1 MQVGLFYRERTTV
14 FTDWLRSLLVLIC
27 LAAALGTPLRSEDG
41 SDLLT
46 LGVKQLRSGSTF
58 ASARTLRQAVK
69 EGNPR
74 AHLFLAEAYFVL
86 NQHALFAAE
95 IAAAKAAA
103 PTQAE
108 PYYIEGRHT
117 LLVEGNA
124 QTAVEQFK
132 LALSRDPEHIKAQ
145 CYLGIALRNLQRHAE
160 AEEHLK
166 TAVQLAETVKV
177 PFYLP
182 YQTLAEH
189 YLDQGN
195 STESERCI
203 KVAVKLSPEVPL
215 NQFLLGKILWA
226 RSQPADAVAALRSTI
241 QLDEA
246 FLEARYLLARI
257 LEKQGDTI
265 GSKQEFAQFQA
276 LKEVYGAGR
285 LR

>member
-1 MQVGLFYRERTTV
+1 MQAGLFYTERTTV
-14 FTDWLRSLLVLIC
+14 FTDCLRSFLVLIF
-27 LAAALGTPLRSEDG
+27 LSAAVGTPLRSEDG
-41 SDLLT
+41 TDLLT

-58 ASARTLRQAVK
+58 AAARTLRQAVK

-95 IAAAKAAA
+95 ITAAKAAA
-103 PTQAE
+103 PNQAE

-117 LLVEGNA
+117 LLIEGNA
-124 QTAVEQFK
+124 QAAVEQFK
-132 LALSRDPEHIKAQ
+132 LALSREPEHIKAQ
-145 CYLGIALRNLQRHAE
+145 CYLGIALRNLQRPAE

-166 TAVQLAETVKV
+166 KAIQLAEAGKV

-182 YQTLAEH
+182 YQTLAEQ
-189 YLDQGN
+189 YLEQGN
-195 STESERCI
+195 STEAERCI
-203 KVAVKLSPEVPL
+203 KVAVKLSPDVAL
-215 NQFLLGKILWA
+215 NQFLLAKIMSA
-226 RSQPADAVAALRSTI
+226 RSEPVEAVAALRATI

>member
-1 MQVGLFYRERTTV
+1 MQAGLFYRERTTV
-14 FTDWLRSLLVLIC
+14 FTDCLRSILVLTC
-27 LAAALGTPLRSEDG
+27 LLAALLTPLRSHDAT
-41 SDLLT
+41 DLLT
-46 LGVKQLRSGSTF
+46 LGVRQLRSGSAF
-58 ASARTLRQAVK
+58 AAARTLREAVTK
-69 EGNPR
+69 GNPR

-108 PYYIEGRHT
+108 PHYVEGRHT
-117 LLVEGNA
+117 LLIDGDA
-124 QTAVEQFK
+124 QAAVEQFK
-132 LALSRDPEHIKAQ
+132 LALSREPEHIKAQ
-145 CYLGIALRNLQRHAE
+145 CYLGIALRSLHRPSE

-166 TAVQLAETVKV
+166 KAVQLAESANV

-182 YQTLAEH
+182 YQTLAEY
-189 YLDQGN
+189 YLEQGN
-195 STESERCI
+195 VTEAERSI
-203 KVAVKLSPEVPL
+203 KAAVKLSPEVAL
-215 NQFLLGKILWA
+215 NQFLLGKIMLA
-226 RSQPADAVAALRSTI
+226 RSEPAQAVAALRATI

-257 LEKQGDTI
+257 LEKQGDAI